1 MNSFLLPDE
10 YRGAWCEV
18 KTADNELIA
27 VGKIK
32 VIMPKY
38 IIIND
43 GGHKMPEV
51 EPGTLVKINVFK
63 SGSEIRVCIGNVYIS
78 ENTELSI
85 VNVISLVN
93 SEKRSFF
100 RVSTSIKT
108 TAFYRPSPKDIYP
121 TETNI
126 TVLDMSLNGLKFKT
140 AAEIEENTVVGVKID
155 LKNKKTLM
163 LSCEVVRLIGE
174 KKDGCQKYGCR
185 IIDDE
190 GGQIDDICT
199 FLFERLRSFI
209 KNNII

>member
-100 RVSTSIKT
+100 RPISDSAPGFFPISTIR
-108 TAFYRPSPKDIYP
+108 APFGPSSSKPRGSRQP
-121 TETNI
+121 
-126 TVLDMSLNGLKFKT
+126 G
-140 AAEIEENTVVGVKID
+140 
-155 LKNKKTLM
+155 
-163 LSCEVVRLIGE
+163 
-174 KKDGCQKYGCR
+174 
-185 IIDDE
+185 
-190 GGQIDDICT
+190 
-199 FLFERLRSFI
+199 
-209 KNNII
+209 